1 MNGSFRGLPL
11 AIPRVAAA
19 FGTHP
24 VCLRDSDAID
34 QNDRARNNLY
44 WRKRPR
50 IQMQFQ
56 QTRCPWRAA
65 CFPVVKLIVVCCSY
79 TKLGYAGN
87 TEPQFIIPSCEYF
100 ASYVFKPIPPTG
112 LCKCLTLF
120 HFSNV
125 FSHKM
130 HQILSV
136 YFLSLFNSLFSRQV
150 SPSKSRPR
158 SGTRPSVGWW
168 RGWMIWTSTSEMKP

>member
-24 VCLRDSDAID
+24 VRLRDSDAID

-56 QTRCPWRAA
+56 QTRCPRRAA

-125 FSHKM
+125 IKYTRFY
-130 HQILSV
+130 QFIFFLCLILS
-136 YFLSLFNSLFSRQV
+136 FLVRYRHQ
-150 SPSKSRPR
+150 R
-158 SGTRPSVGWW
+158 VGQG
-168 RGWMIWTSTSEMKP
+168 RGPGPA

>member
-11 AIPRVAAA
+11 AIPRVAGA

-24 VCLRDSDAID
+24 VRLRDSDAID

-56 QTRCPWRAA
+56 QTR
-65 CFPVVKLIVVCCSY
+65 ISTTCS
-79 TKLGYAGN
+79 
-87 TEPQFIIPSCEYF
+87 
-100 ASYVFKPIPPTG
+100 
-112 LCKCLTLF
+112 LF
-120 HFSNV
+120 RCSE
-125 FSHKM
+125 SWL
-130 HQILSV
+130 LSV
-136 YFLSLFNSLFSRQV
+136 AVTPNWGMQGTQSHSSSFHHVSILHPTYLNRQRASANVWHYSTFLMSLVIKYTGFYQFFFSLFNSLFSRQV
-150 SPSKSRPR
+150 SPSKSQPR